1 MGAEGAGRGC
11 ATRTRIPGPDAERLK
26 HEAGAEMDRIRI
38 IGGQRLNGTIPIS
51 GAKNATLPL
60 MIASLLTEDTLILEK
75 VPRLADVIQL
85 QRILGNHGVDV
96 MIAGKRPGE
105 DPNQGRTI
113 HISAKEIV
121 DTIAPYDLVSKMR
134 ASFWVV
140 APLLARMGEAKIS
153 MPGGCAIGTRP
164 VDLLIMAL
172 EKLGAEIE
180 IEGGYVIA
188 RARKGLRGGEIV
200 FPKVTVGGT
209 HTAVMAASLANGTTV
224 IENAACEPEIGDVVE
239 CLNKMGARISG
250 AGTSR
255 IVVEGVPKLHGA
267 RHAVLPDRIEA
278 GTYAMAVA
286 MTGGDVILQN
296 GRPELLQAALDV
308 LSQTG
313 ATITPTNEGIRVV
326 RNGAGLEPIEVS
338 TAPFPGFPT
347 DLQAQLM
354 ALMTCARGTS
364 HITETIFEN
373 RFMHVQELVRLG
385 AHIQLNGDTATIEGV
400 DRLKGAP
407 VMATDL
413 RASVSLVIAA
423 LAAEGETMV
432 NRVYHLDRGFERLED
447 KLARCGAAIERISA

>member
-1 MGAEGAGRGC
+1 MARLEAAG
-11 ATRTRIPGPDAERLK
+11 E
-26 HEAGAEMDRIRI
+26 EASMDRIRVT
-38 IGGQRLNGTIPIS
+38 GGEKLRGTIPIS

-60 MIASLLTEDTLILEK
+60 MIASLLTEEPLVLDN

-96 MIAGKRPGE
+96 LIAGKRPGD
-105 DPNQGRTI
+105 DPNAGRTVQL
-113 HISAKEIV
+113 SAKSIV
-121 DTIAPYDLVSKMR
+121 DTTAPYELVSKMR

-140 APLLARMGEAKIS
+140 APLVARMGEARVS

-172 EKLGAEIE
+172 ERLGAEIE
-180 IEGGYVIA
+180 IEAGYVIA
-188 RARKGLRGGEIV
+188 RAKNGLRGGEIV

-209 HTAVMAASLANGTTV
+209 HTALMAAVLARGTTV
-224 IENAACEPEIGDVVE
+224 IENAACEPEIGDVAD
-239 CLNKMGARISG
+239 CLTKMGAKISG

-255 IVVEGVPKLHGA
+255 IIVEGVERMHGA
-267 RHAVLPDRIEA
+267 RHSVLPDRIET

-286 MTGGDVILQN
+286 MTGGDVLLQYA
-296 GRPELLQAALDV
+296 RPELLQAGLDV
-308 LSQTG
+308 LVQAG
-313 ATITPTNEGIRVV
+313 ASVTATNEGIRIA
-326 RNGAGLEPIEVS
+326 RNGAGLMPVEVT

-354 ALMTCARGTS
+354 ALMTRAKGTS

-373 RFMHVQELVRLG
+373 RFMHVQELARLG
-385 AHIQLNGDTATIEGV
+385 ARIRLDGDTATIEGTP
-400 DRLKGAP
+400 RLRGAP

-413 RASVSLVIAA
+413 RASVSLVIAG

-432 NRVYHLDRGFERLED
+432 NRVYHLDRGFERLEE
-447 KLARCGAAIERISA
+447 KLAACGANIQRVSE

>member
-1 MGAEGAGRGC
+1 
-11 ATRTRIPGPDAERLK
+11 
-26 HEAGAEMDRIRI
+26 MDRIRI
-38 IGGQRLNGTIPIS
+38 VGGQRLNGAIPIS

-60 MIASLLTEDTLILEK
+60 MIASMLTEDTLILEN

-96 MIAGKRPGE
+96 MIAGKRQGD

-113 HISAKEIV
+113 HISAKNII
-121 DTIAPYDLVSKMR
+121 DTTAPYELVSKMR

-140 APLLARMGEAKIS
+140 APLLARMGEAKVS

-172 EKLGAEIE
+172 EKLGADIE
-180 IEGGYVIA
+180 VEGGYVIA
-188 RARKGLRGGEIV
+188 HAKKGLRGGEFA

-209 HTAVMAASLANGTTV
+209 HTAMMAASLANGTTV
-224 IENAACEPEIGDVVE
+224 IDNAAREPEILDVAD
-239 CLNKMGARISG
+239 CLNKMGAKVSG

-255 IVVEGVPKLHGA
+255 IVIEGVSTLHGA
-267 RHAVLPDRIEA
+267 RHAVLPDRIET

-286 MTGGDVILQN
+286 MTGGDVLLQN
-296 GRPELLQAALDV
+296 ARPELLQAALDV
-308 LSQTG
+308 LAQTG
-313 ATITPTNEGIRVV
+313 TSVVTNEGIRIA
-326 RNGAGLEPIEVS
+326 RNGGALEPVEVI

-354 ALMTCARGTS
+354 ALMTCAGGTS

-373 RFMHVQELVRLG
+373 RFMHVQELARLG
-385 AHIQLNGDTATIEGV
+385 AQIQLDGDTATIEGV
-400 DRLKGAP
+400 ERLKGAP

-432 NRVYHLDRGFERLED
+432 NRVYHLDRGFERLEE
-447 KLARCGAAIERISA
+447 KLVRCGAAIERISA